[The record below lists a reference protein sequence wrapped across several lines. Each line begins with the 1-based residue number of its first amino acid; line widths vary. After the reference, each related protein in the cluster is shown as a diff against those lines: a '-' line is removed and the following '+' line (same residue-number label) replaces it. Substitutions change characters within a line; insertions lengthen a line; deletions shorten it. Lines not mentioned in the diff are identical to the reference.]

1 MGITGILLVSLIMG
15 GKRILFRGQYTTI
28 GESGSDCCPSIAVS
42 VGGSYA
48 NLAGDYQ
55 LKEDTGSK
63 PEEVCVNG
71 CIYTKVGSPSTDE
84 YCFKFENDAGGDVQ
98 CKVRNKKDLT
108 CLI

>member
-1 MGITGILLVSLIMG
+1 MGITGILLVALILG
-15 GKRILFRGQYTTI
+15 GERILFRGQDTTI
-28 GESGSDCCPSIAVS
+28 GDNDCCLSISFS

-48 NLAGDYQ
+48 DLAGEYQ
-55 LKEDTGSK
+55 LKEDAGSK

-84 YCFKFENDAGGDVQ
+84 YCFKSENDAGGDVQ